1 MNKLYK
7 YSQYNIEIENKP
19 NGDTYLFN
27 TYTSHGRW
35 IPKADL
41 DDIKDN
47 QSIDLGDVPIYL
59 AKEQFIIP
67 NNIDEY
73 ERLTESNNNRLSN
86 PSMLDL
92 TIAVTRSCNYN
103 CTYCFEK
110 NELGAGNISSKTIDG
125 IIIFIEKKLMEHDFK
140 SIRVVYFGGEPLL
153 NISAIKEIAQ
163 KIKNITDV
171 PIIGHITTN
180 GRYLTPEA
188 VKELK
193 DYNILSAQI
202 TLDGLPEEYAKL
214 KGCKKSDFYE
224 VIDNIKNVQDTI
236 RIEIRINV
244 GSNNVESVKKLISF
258 LVNEGLKC
266 TIYIDNIKYYEHNE
280 KEFKEDYADYVQ
292 SYKEIIN
299 HVYQNH
305 YEDYFYKIK
314 VRRACAACQANMPY
328 YFAID
333 IDGNIYKC
341 PDFIFKKNFVVG
353 NVQKGVTVQALDD
366 IFIKNPLYTK
376 CEKCAYKPLCN
387 GLCTTDR
394 IIFNK
399 GINCE
404 ALKEWYKYRLQ
415 LQLKYNGTA

>member
-214 KGCKKSDFYE
+214 KGCKKSDF
-224 VIDNIKNVQDTI
+224 
-236 RIEIRINV
+236 
-244 GSNNVESVKKLISF
+244 
-258 LVNEGLKC
+258 
-266 TIYIDNIKYYEHNE
+266 
-280 KEFKEDYADYVQ
+280 
-292 SYKEIIN
+292 
-299 HVYQNH
+299 
-305 YEDYFYKIK
+305 
-314 VRRACAACQANMPY
+314 
-328 YFAID
+328 
-333 IDGNIYKC
+333 
-341 PDFIFKKNFVVG
+341 
-353 NVQKGVTVQALDD
+353 
-366 IFIKNPLYTK
+366 
-376 CEKCAYKPLCN
+376 
-387 GLCTTDR
+387 
-394 IIFNK
+394 
-399 GINCE
+399 
-404 ALKEWYKYRLQ
+404 
-415 LQLKYNGTA
+415 